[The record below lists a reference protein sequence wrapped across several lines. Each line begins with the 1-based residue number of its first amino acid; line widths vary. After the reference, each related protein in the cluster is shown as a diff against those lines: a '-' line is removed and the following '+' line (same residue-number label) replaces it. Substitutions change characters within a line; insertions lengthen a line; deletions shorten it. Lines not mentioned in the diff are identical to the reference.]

1 MLNLYESG
9 INMIDTAYTAL
20 YEHVLTNSFRFN
32 EKEFKEQQDDFLEL
46 LKEEEMKFNNKLE
59 EIIDK

>member
-1 MLNLYESG
+1 MPNFL
-9 INMIDTAYTAL
+9 INELHTEICCLKYHD
-20 YEHVLTNSFRFN
+20 EGSF
-32 EKEFKEQQDDFLEL
+32 FKGLEL